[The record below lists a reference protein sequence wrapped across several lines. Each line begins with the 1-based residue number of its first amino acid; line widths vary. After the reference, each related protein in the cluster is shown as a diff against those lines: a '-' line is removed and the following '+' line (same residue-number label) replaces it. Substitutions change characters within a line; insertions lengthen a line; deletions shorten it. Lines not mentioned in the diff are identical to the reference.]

1 MRFVVEKVRH
11 ERSQNTDLR
20 CHFTIRN
27 KHVTDLA
34 DTSKERVFE
43 ESKPT
48 EIEPLKTR

>member
-27 KHVTDLA
+27 KHVTDYLILEVDYNEA
-34 DTSKERVFE
+34 NLLSY
-43 ESKPT
+43 
-48 EIEPLKTR
+48 